1 MAETKKI
8 VKYRKP
14 FHLNIEIVIF
24 VIILVYILFYVFSYF
39 TENTLEYMK

>member
-24 VIILVYILFYVFSYF
+24 VIILVYILSMYF
-39 TENTLEYMK
+39 PISQKNTLEYMK